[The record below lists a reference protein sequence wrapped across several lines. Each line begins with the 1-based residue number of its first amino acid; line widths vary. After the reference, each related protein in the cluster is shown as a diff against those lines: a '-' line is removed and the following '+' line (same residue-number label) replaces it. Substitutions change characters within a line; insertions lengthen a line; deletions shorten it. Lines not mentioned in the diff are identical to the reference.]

1 MSLADVVY
9 ALEELAEGR
18 IPAADRALRGLNAL
32 DPYLLQGGRE
42 QDLHDAASLL
52 ELLVATGGTASMLT
66 EARSRAAAM
75 AAAVR
80 RLIAHG

>member
-1 MSLADVVY
+1 MSLANAVY

-18 IPAADRALRGLNAL
+18 IPDQDRVLRGLNAL
-32 DPYLLQGGRE
+32 DPFLLQSGRD
-42 QDLHDAASLL
+42 QDLHDAASML
-52 ELLVATGGTASMLT
+52 ELLLATGGAASMLT

-80 RLIAHG
+80 RLMVDG